1 MKIAPVLASLFGL
14 VGCCCLTPLTEREL
28 FAVDSTRLAPADAER
43 VMNLYHN
50 PTLAVELEPRLVDS
64 SKELYD
70 FLIEELPF
78 TASCVRALDR
88 GKYVITREEPHT
100 YFVDDKVSMKLE
112 MRRLYQDE
120 RRWVYVGRVIYEGT
134 SFGKITG
141 DALTI
146 AAATPTEGGLLS
158 EARIYV
164 RLDALTGFL
173 AKLVPGLFASAL
185 RRKATLF
192 TEAAKVV
199 SEESKRD
206 PAGFYEKIK
215 ASPEVDPNTLE
226 KFRRRFIK

>member
-1 MKIAPVLASLFGL
+1 MKVIVLLASLAGL
-14 VGCCCLTPLTEREL
+14 SGCCCLTPLTDRDL
-28 FAVDSTRLAPADAER
+28 FALDAARLSPEDSER
-43 VMNLYHN
+43 ALNLYHS
-50 PTLAVELEPRLVDS
+50 PTLAVELEPKLVDS

-88 GKYVITREEPHT
+88 GKYVITRDGPT
-100 YFVDDKVSMKLE
+100 YFVDDKQSMKLE
-112 MRRLYQDE
+112 MRRLYQDD
-120 RRWVYVGRVIYEGT
+120 RRWVYVGRVTYEGT

-146 AAATPTEGGLLS
+146 AAATPEAGGLRS

-164 RLDALTGFL
+164 RLDALTGIL

-185 RRKATLF
+185 RRKASLF
-192 TEAAKVV
+192 TDAARVV

-215 ASPEVDPNTLE
+215 ASPEVDPDTLE

>member
-1 MKIAPVLASLFGL
+1 MKIAVTLAAFFGL
-14 VGCCCLTPLTEREL
+14 VGCCCLTPLKEREL
-28 FAVDSTRLAPADAER
+28 FTIDASRLAPEDAER
-43 VMNLYHN
+43 VTSLFSN
-50 PTLAVELEPRLVDS
+50 PTLGIELEPKLVES

-88 GKYVITREEPHT
+88 GKYIITRERQT
-100 YFVDDKVSMKLE
+100 YFVDDKISMKLE

-120 RRWVYVGRVIYEGT
+120 RRWVYVGRVTYEGS

-146 AAATPTEGGLLS
+146 AAATPQEGGLLS

-164 RLDALTGFL
+164 RLDSLTGFL

-192 TEAAKVV
+192 TDAARVV

-206 PAGFYEKIK
+206 PTGFYEKMK

-226 KFRRRFIK
+226 KFRQRFIK